1 MRQPTTPQSRVTR
14 RVLTAAAVAVAAAS
28 ALVVVPAGPASSSD
42 PSSQREQVRRKRA
55 EVAARLNVLKA
66 SDAQIHRALDAIEAN
81 VSAQQARVASA
92 RQAAATAERSFQL
105 AQQAEQAKQQE
116 LDALRQRV
124 KTMAV
129 DAYIS
134 PATSD
139 LAATLSARSLADV
152 TRKRELLEFRMNRS
166 GDLVDRLN
174 AAREDLGVKRQEADV
189 ARARANE
196 RKQGVEAQLSVYQRS
211 LRQQLA
217 LAEAIE
223 AKVDATLAESDGLTR
238 QETALTSE
246 IARRNAIAAARASR
260 SGGNRTVRGGNV
272 SLTTVRGITVASS
285 IADELEAMLAQAES
299 DGYVFS
305 GGGYRDPSGQIAV
318 RRANCGT
325 SDYAIYEM
333 PASQCSP
340 PTAKPGS
347 SMHEQG
353 LAVDFSWQGRIVG
366 SRSSPAYQWLSRNAG
381 RYGFYNLPSEPWH
394 WSTNGN

>member
-14 RVLTAAAVAVAAAS
+14 RVLVAALTVVAS
-28 ALVVVPAGPASSSD
+28 ATALVVPAAPASSSE
-42 PSSQREQVRRKRA
+42 REQVRRKRA

-66 SDAQIHRALDAIEAN
+66 NDAQIHRALDAIEAN

-92 RQAAATAERSFQL
+92 RQAAAAAERTFQQ

-116 LDALRQRV
+116 LDQLRQRA
-124 KTMAV
+124 KILAV
-129 DAYIS
+129 EAYIN
-134 PATSD
+134 PTTSE
-139 LAATLSARSLADV
+139 LAATLNAKSLADA

-166 GDLVDRLN
+166 GDLVDRLA
-174 AAREDLGVKRQEADV
+174 AAREDLGLKRQEADA
-189 ARARANE
+189 ARTRANE
-196 RKQGVEAQLSVYQRS
+196 RKQGVESQLAVYQRA

-217 LAEAIE
+217 LAEEIE
-223 AKVDATLAESDGLTR
+223 AKHDAAEAEAEGLSR
-238 QETALTSE
+238 QEAAIRQREEAL
-246 IARRNAIAAARASR
+246 AAAARASR
-260 SGGNRTVRGGNV
+260 SGGTRVVRGGNV

-285 IADELEAMLAQAES
+285 IADNLEAMLSHAES
-299 DGYVFS
+299 DGYTFS
-305 GGGYRDPSGQIAV
+305 GGGYRDPSSQIAV

-353 LAVDFSWQGRIVG
+353 LAVDFSWQGRIIG
-366 SRSSPAYQWLSRNAG
+366 SRSSPAYQWLARNAA

>member
-14 RVLTAAAVAVAAAS
+14 RVLAVALTVVATATTSIVLSAAP
-28 ALVVVPAGPASSSD
+28 VDSST
-42 PSSQREQVRRKRA
+42 SSEREQVRRKRA

-66 SDAQIHRALDAIEAN
+66 DDAQIHRALDAIEAN

-92 RQAAATAERSFQL
+92 RQAALAAERSFQQ

-116 LDALRQRV
+116 LDQLRQRV
-124 KTMAV
+124 KSLAV
-129 DAYIS
+129 DAYIN
-134 PATSD
+134 PTTSE
-139 LAATLSARSLADV
+139 LAATLNAKSLADA

-166 GDLVDRLN
+166 GDLVDRLA
-174 AAREDLGVKRQEADV
+174 AAREDLGIKRQEADA
-189 ARARANE
+189 ARTRANE
-196 RKQGVEAQLSVYQRS
+196 RKQGVESQLAVYQRS

-217 LAEAIE
+217 FAEAIE
-223 AKVDATLAESDGLTR
+223 AKVDAALAEADGLTR
-238 QETALTSE
+238 QEAAIRQREEAL
-246 IARRNAIAAARASR
+246 AAAARASR
-260 SGGNRTVRGGNV
+260 SGGTRIGRGGNV

-285 IADELEAMLAQAES
+285 IADNLEALLAHAES
-299 DGYVFS
+299 DGYSFS
-305 GGGYRDPSGQIAV
+305 GGGYRDPSDQVAV
-318 RRANCGT
+318 RRSNCGT

-353 LAVDFSWQGRIVG
+353 LAVDFSWQGRIIG
-366 SRSSPAYQWLSRNAG
+366 SRSSPAFQWLARNAA